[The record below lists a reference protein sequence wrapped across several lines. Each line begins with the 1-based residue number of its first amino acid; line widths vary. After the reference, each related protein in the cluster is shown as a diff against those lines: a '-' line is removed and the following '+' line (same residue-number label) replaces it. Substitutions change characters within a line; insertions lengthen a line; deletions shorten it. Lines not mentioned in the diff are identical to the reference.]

1 MNRHG
6 EILIIAG
13 AVVLFLLAV
22 LYMAF
27 ALRHNYNDDD
37 DDDDD
42 EDNEPPQVFATLDNL
57 LFFDSSNVGDNDAQ
71 TKYFNTVNFGNNCEQ
86 GDERQRIKR
95 TMDQIFP
102 DIFDRQEEVN
112 RNELREPLL

>member
-6 EILIIAG
+6 EILIIIAG

-27 ALRHNYNDDD
+27 ALRHNYN

-57 LFFDSSNVGDNDAQ
+57 LFFDSSNVGDNDAP
-71 TKYFNTVNFGNNCEQ
+71 TKYFNTANFGSNCEQ